1 MLAFFLVLV
10 GLIVFAIVKLSKSRV
25 TETKKEGPAGL
36 DILAE
41 RFARGEIDA
50 ESYRAMK
57 EELGSK

>member
-25 TETKKEGPAGL
+25 TEVKKEGPAGL
-36 DILAE
+36 DILSE

-57 EELGSK
+57 EELGRK